1 MLTATHLIFSTN
13 IVFIW
18 VTSSSFLRITT
29 NRIFNEIY
37 LLHKDV
43 LGIIAIFS

>member
-1 MLTATHLIFSTN
+1 MLTATHLTFSTN
-13 IVFIW
+13 IAFMW
-18 VTSSSFLRITT
+18 VSSSSFLRITT

-43 LGIIAIFS
+43 IGIIVIFL